1 MKWLF
6 RIFLPLAVFLFS
18 GNHAS
23 QATAYHEVRACVP
36 ALKVDHAR
44 QHFKAQLLPICA
56 NDVQFRKVPA
66 EQEIAFIVAEE
77 TEDDTLQW
85 TLLKKSK
92 TFGYDL
98 VSIFAPYYPEYS
110 FFFID
115 RLPFPT
121 HFARTATLRST
132 QLQVFRI

>member
-23 QATAYHEVRACVP
+23 QATAYHEVRTCVP
-36 ALKVDHAR
+36 SLKVDHAR
-44 QHFKAQLLPICA
+44 HHFKAQLLPVPA
-56 NDVQFRKVPA
+56 NDVQLQKIPA
-66 EQEIAFIVAEE
+66 GQEEELIFAEE

-85 TLLKKSK
+85 TLLKKTK
-92 TFGYDL
+92 LLGYNL
-98 VSIFAPYYPEYS
+98 VSLFAPYYPEYS

-115 RLPFPT
+115 RLPFPA
-121 HFARTATLRST
+121 HLARTAVLRSS

>member
-6 RIFLPLAVFLFS
+6 RILLPLAVFLFS
-18 GNHAS
+18 GNHAT
-23 QATAYHEVRACVP
+23 QATAYHEAKSYVP

-56 NDVQFRKVPA
+56 NDVQFQKVPA
-66 EQEIAFIVAEE
+66 EQEIELILAEE

-92 TFGYDL
+92 LFGYDL
-98 VSIFAPYYPEYS
+98 VSIFAPYYPGYS

-115 RLPFPT
+115 RLPFPA
-121 HFARTATLRST
+121 HLSRTASLRST
-132 QLQVFRI
+132 LLQVFRI